1 VIHRPPHVSAF
12 EFVVLAG
19 LRAAQLKRGCL
30 PRIDGVHKIITTAQ
44 IEVAAGKVVRAPALI
59 VVPID

>member
-1 VIHRPPHVSAF
+1 MIHRPPHVSAF